1 MMPTMSSDSVR
12 LNYTISESINRQ
24 MSSYCEL
31 TGRTA
36 SDLVRQLVSETLE
49 FDRPLPASEAI
60 IQFIKDGDRR
70 ERRTDMWMSA
80 RHLSALD
87 EMLDDLGYPSKS
99 SVIAYLLND
108 FLNARANHAGDEM
121 VRISLFVDRLTYAKL
136 LVAAAD
142 RQQPVEG
149 LAAEACRNYV
159 SQGQPGS

>member
-1 MMPTMSSDSVR
+1 MSSDSVR

-24 MSSYCEL
+24 LSSYCEL

-60 IQFIKDGDRR
+60 ALFIKEGDKR

-80 RHLSALD
+80 RHLAALD
-87 EMLDDLGYPSKS
+87 EMLNELGYPSKS
-99 SVIAYLLND
+99 SVIAYLLDD

-121 VRISLFVDRLTYAKL
+121 VRISLFVDRLTYTKL
-136 LVAAAD
+136 LSAASD
-142 RQQPVEG
+142 RRQPVEE
-149 LAAEACRNYV
+149 LVAEACSNYV